1 MFGNPIVKRILA
13 SLLIGLALGAA
24 ISEIPF
30 IFLRETARP
39 PKEITLVVPKGTAEK
54 VARGEQPPSIPQNM
68 TFVVGDTLIV
78 KNEDSVDHKLGPL
91 WIPANSSAQLSLD
104 QEESLAYECSFQSR
118 KYFDLDVREALTTG
132 TRLYGMMYAGLPL
145 GILLALYS
153 AALPMKKKE
162 NVSA

>member
-1 MFGNPIVKRILA
+1 MFGNQIVRRVIA
-13 SLLIGLALGAA
+13 SLLIGLVLGAA

-54 VARGEQPPSIPQNM
+54 VARGEQPATIPVNM

-118 KYFDLDVREALTTG
+118 QYFDLDVRESLTTG
-132 TRLYGMMYAGLPL
+132 TRLYGMMYTGLPL

-153 AALPMKKKE
+153 AVLPAKKKA
-162 NVSA
+162 NASA